1 MADERIRIEIGFVGG
16 QQIGPVVTPDAFE
29 AIRAGL
35 RDADGVVEFEAEDG
49 TYLLPARSVAYVKRW
64 SRESQIG
71 FGRDAA

>member
-1 MADERIRIEIGFVGG
+1 MTEERIRIKIGFVGG
-16 QQIGPVVTPDAFE
+16 QTIGAVVAPEAFE
-29 AIRAGL
+29 ALRSGL

>member
-16 QQIGPVVTPDAFE
+16 QTIGAVVAPDAFE
-29 AIRAGL
+29 KLRTGL
-35 RDADGVVEFEAEDG
+35 RDADGVVEFDAEDG

-71 FGRDAA
+71 FGRDSA

>member
-1 MADERIRIEIGFVGG
+1 MADERIRVEIGFVGG
-16 QQIGPVVTPDAFE
+16 PTVGAVVAPDAFE
-29 AIRAGL
+29 ALRSGL
-35 RDADGVVEFEAEDG
+35 RDADAVIELEAEDG